1 MVQGMKGNVMSADVA
16 RRWSDD
22 LQRRVFAGTL
32 NRLSAEDWNELLWR
46 ARVREYKYND
56 ILFKQ
61 GTVPDGLYIV
71 TEGEVRIER
80 SDHMRSAH
88 LARLGPG
95 SVLGEMSF
103 LDQSGASASVA
114 ADGKVE
120 ILFVESRELSQL
132 LESDQGFAAR
142 FYHSLATTLSR
153 RLRATNELILGRF

>member
-1 MVQGMKGNVMSADVA
+1 
-16 RRWSDD
+16 
-22 LQRRVFAGTL
+22 
-32 NRLSAEDWNELLWR
+32 
-46 ARVREYKYND
+46 
-56 ILFKQ
+56 
-61 GTVPDGLYIV
+61 
-71 TEGEVRIER
+71 
-80 SDHMRSAH
+80 
-88 LARLGPG
+88 
-95 SVLGEMSF
+95 MSF

>member
-1 MVQGMKGNVMSADVA
+1 VPGPQNNVMSADVA

-32 NRLSAEDWNELLWR
+32 NRLSVENWHELLWR

-56 ILFKQ
+56 LLFKQ
-61 GTVPDGLYIV
+61 GQVADKLYVV
-71 TEGEVRIER
+71 TDGEVRIGR
-80 SDHMRSAH
+80 TDHQRSAH

-103 LDQSGASASVA
+103 LDQSGASATVA

-120 ILFVESRELSQL
+120 ILFAESKDLAQL

>member
-1 MVQGMKGNVMSADVA
+1 MSTVAGPKGNIMSADVA

-32 NRLSAEDWNELLWR
+32 NRLSVEDWNELLWR
-46 ARVREYKYND
+46 AR
-56 ILFKQ
+56 
-61 GTVPDGLYIV
+61 
-71 TEGEVRIER
+71 GEVRIER
-80 SDHMRSAH
+80 TDHQRSAH

-120 ILFVESRELSQL
+120 ILFVESKDLAQL
-132 LESDQGFAAR
+132 LEADQGFAAR